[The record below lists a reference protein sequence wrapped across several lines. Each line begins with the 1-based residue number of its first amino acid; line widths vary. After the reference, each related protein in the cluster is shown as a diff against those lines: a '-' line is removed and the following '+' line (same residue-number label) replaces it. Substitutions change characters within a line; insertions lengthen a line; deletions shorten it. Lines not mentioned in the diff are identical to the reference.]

1 MLIREAS
8 PSDAAAIAR
17 VHVDSWRTTYAGVV
31 PADYLANLSYARRE
45 QFWHDILSPPTPS
58 GCVYVAAQDTGEVVG
73 FASGGPERSGNALY
87 RGELYAIYLL
97 APYQRQ
103 GLGRRLTMAVIQRL
117 LQCGLPSMLVWV
129 LAANPGRAFYA
140 TLGGQHIDEKT
151 AMIGA
156 APLLEVAY
164 GWPELRELVQR
175 LQLSDTLGC
184 D

>member
-8 PSDAAAIAR
+8 PTDAAAIAR
-17 VHVDSWRTTYAGVV
+17 VHVDSWRTTYAGIV
-31 PADYLANLSYARRE
+31 PADYLATLSYARRE
-45 QFWHDILSPPTPS
+45 QFWRDLLSTPTPS
-58 GCVYVAAQDTGEVVG
+58 GCVCVAAQDTGEVVG

-103 GLGRRLTMAVIQRL
+103 GLGRRLTMAVVQRL

-140 TLGGQHIDEKT
+140 MLGGQQVDEKMAT
-151 AMIGA
+151 IGA

-164 GWPELRELVQR
+164 GWSDLRVLVQR
-175 LQLSDTLGC
+175 LQFSDALG
-184 D
+184 

>member
-8 PSDAAAIAR
+8 LTDATAIAR
-17 VHVDSWRTTYAGVV
+17 VHVDSWRTTYAGIV

-45 QFWHDILSPPTPS
+45 QFWYDIFSIPTPS
-58 GCVYVAAQDTGEVVG
+58 GCVYVAVQDTGEIVG

-103 GLGRRLTMAVIQRL
+103 GLGRRLTMAVVQRL
-117 LQCGLPSMLVWV
+117 LQCGLSSMLVWV

-140 TLGGQHIDEKT
+140 TLGGQQIDEKT
-151 AMIGA
+151 ATIGA
-156 APLLEVAY
+156 VPLLEVAY
-164 GWPELRELVQR
+164 GWPDLRELVQR
-175 LQLSDTLGC
+175 LQFSDTLG
-184 D
+184 

>member
-8 PSDAAAIAR
+8 PTDAAAIAR
-17 VHVDSWRTTYAGVV
+17 VHVDSWRTTYAGIV

-45 QFWHDILSPPTPS
+45 QFWCDLFSTPTPS
-58 GCVYVAAQDTGEVVG
+58 GYVYVAAQDTGEIVG

-103 GLGRRLTMAVIQRL
+103 GLGRRLTMAVLQRL
-117 LQCGLPSMLVWV
+117 LQCGLSSMLVWV
-129 LAANPGRAFYA
+129 LADNPGRAFYA
-140 TLGGQHIDEKT
+140 TLGGQQVDEKEIT
-151 AMIGA
+151 IGA

-164 GWPELRELVQR
+164 GWPDLRELVQR
-175 LQLSDTLGC
+175 LQFSDTLG
-184 D
+184 